1 MLKISRRYFQATVP
15 PIHRFIAASFL
26 GFAIA
31 IGIVFIGSPGG
42 VGSVIAQGISFG
54 GGDALSAE
62 VLPPSGVT
70 RYGVLEAAWVSSPIS
85 RENLF
90 QIASPT
96 IIDRSSIQADRLPVE
111 ARADIIEDLLWL
123 EISRYRETALSEL
136 FSRLGPFNPF
146 FASSKADTPHTTQVI
161 ISTLDNLTVVQF
173 AQPNDARPLTVAT
186 VTSTDAD
193 FYGQSIDAIAQQ
205 WKDRLEREISQAQ
218 IIYSAKVLRQN
229 VRQAVYTVIG
239 LLLFT
244 ALVLYLRQHLNRRR
258 RALKQKV
265 ADRVEQ
271 TAANTD
277 KRETQTQPAE
287 DSPAENSPAEN
298 SPAESHLAEGNSSH
312 PAKGQP
318 AKGRSAKGHPAKDN
332 PTVAK
337 AFTQGLTR
345 DLTKN
350 LTKDLTKE
358 FRRGQLTQ
366 LFEQQLSLSK
376 RINFY
381 QFLQWILLWIT
392 VLAWYGSIYILTTQL
407 PTLMQWRERV
417 LTGPLVLLAIW
428 FLTSVAIRIS
438 TTLIQ
443 RSINVW
449 KESPRLT
456 FGNVRR
462 QVLLSQTISGALQ
475 GLAISI
481 LVSLGILL
489 TLIQFGLPV
498 SSLLTGGALIG
509 VALSFGAQN
518 LIRDVVNGCL
528 ILIEDQF
535 AVGDVIS
542 VNGEAGIVESLNL
555 RLTQLRNAEG
565 ELISVPNSNISLVK
579 NLTSSWSRVNLPI
592 ELAYNTDV
600 DQAIVLV
607 EKVARSLSDDEAWRS
622 SILEDPEV
630 LGVDSFGQN
639 SMTLLLQIR
648 TEPLQQWAVARE
660 LRRRLK
666 HAFDKA
672 GISIPFPQQLVQFEN
687 TLPIAKKAENNT
699 QQITHHYDDHTDKNS
714 NTHAS

>member
-1 MLKISRRYFQATVP
+1 MIKMYRRYFQTTVP
-15 PIHRFIAASFL
+15 PIPRLIAVSFL
-26 GFAIA
+26 GFTIA
-31 IGIVFIGSPGG
+31 IVIVVTGSPGG
-42 VGSVIAQGISFG
+42 VGSAIAQGISFG
-54 GGDALSAE
+54 SGDAFSAE
-62 VLPPSGVT
+62 VLPPRGVA
-70 RYGVLEAAWVSSPIS
+70 RYSVLEAAWVSSPIS

-96 IIDRSSIQADRLPVE
+96 ITDRSNLQADRLPVE
-111 ARADIIEDLLWL
+111 ARANIIEDLLWL
-123 EISRYRETALSEL
+123 EISRYRENALTKL
-136 FSRLGPFNPF
+136 FSGLSPFNPF
-146 FASSKADTPHTTQVI
+146 LISSKADTPYTTQVI

-173 AQPNDARPLTVAT
+173 AHPNNARPLTVAT

-193 FYGQSIDAIAQQ
+193 FYGQSIDVIAQL
-205 WKDRLEREISQAQ
+205 WKDRLEKEISQAQ
-218 IIYSAKVLRQN
+218 TIYSPKVLRQN
-229 VRQAVYTVIG
+229 IHQAVFTVIG

-244 ALVLYLRQHLNRRR
+244 ALALYLRQHLDRQR

-271 TAANTD
+271 TAGNTD
-277 KRETQTQPAE
+277 KRETQMQPAK
-287 DSPAENSPAEN
+287 N
-298 SPAESHLAEGNSSH
+298 SPAESHSAESNSSN
-312 PAKGQP
+312 PAKGNL
-318 AKGRSAKGHPAKDN
+318 AKGNPA
-332 PTVAK
+332 VAK

-345 DLTKN
+345 DLTK
-350 LTKDLTKE
+350 E
-358 FRRGQLTQ
+358 FRRGQLAQ

-381 QFLQWILLWIT
+381 QFLQWILLWVT
-392 VLAWYGSIYILTTQL
+392 
-407 PTLMQWRERV
+407 
-417 LTGPLVLLAIW
+417 
-428 FLTSVAIRIS
+428 
-438 TTLIQ
+438 
-443 RSINVW
+443 
-449 KESPRLT
+449 
-456 FGNVRR
+456 
-462 QVLLSQTISGALQ
+462 
-475 GLAISI
+475 
-481 LVSLGILL
+481 GILL

-565 ELISVPNSNISLVK
+565 ELTSVPNSNISPVK

-592 ELAYNTDV
+592 EMAYNTDV
-600 DQAIVLV
+600 DQAIALV
-607 EKVARSLSDDEAWRS
+607 EKVARSLSDDDTWRS
-622 SILEDPEV
+622 SILEEPEV

-648 TEPLQQWAVARE
+648 TEPLRQWAVACE
-660 LRRRLK
+660 LRHRLK

-687 TLPIAKKAENNT
+687 TLPIAKKAESNT
-699 QQITHHYDDHTDKNS
+699 Q
-714 NTHAS
+714 